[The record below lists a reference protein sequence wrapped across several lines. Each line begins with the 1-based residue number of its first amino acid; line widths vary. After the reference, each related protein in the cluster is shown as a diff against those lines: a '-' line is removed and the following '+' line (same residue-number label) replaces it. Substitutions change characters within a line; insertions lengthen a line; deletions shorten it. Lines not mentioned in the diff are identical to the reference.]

1 MTITGGPVFWILL
14 TLAVAAVVV
23 FFERLMDLRRAQID
37 WQAFMNGVLNV
48 LDTGN
53 EEEALAICEDT
64 PVPVA
69 NIVATAIRHGKG
81 DGLSLRESVEAQCRA
96 EIDRLDRR
104 LFSLSI
110 IGEIAPLLG
119 LLGTLIGFI
128 KAVAAANGQELVS
141 RADLLSWAM
150 EALVSAAVGLAI
162 AIPVVVMYGCLR
174 NRVDRVV
181 SELEAAA
188 TAIIGHITA
197 RNKAKDVA
205 KCEEN

>member
-14 TLAVAAVVV
+14 MLAVAAIVV

-37 WQAFMNGVLNV
+37 WQGFMKGVLNV

-53 EEEALAICEDT
+53 EDEALAICDDT

-96 EIDRLDRR
+96 EVDRLDRR

-110 IGEIAPLLG
+110 IGEITPLIG

-128 KAVAAANGQELVS
+128 KAVVAAHGQELVS
-141 RADLLSWAM
+141 RTDLLSWAM
-150 EALVSAAVGLAI
+150 ESLVSAAVGLAI
-162 AIPVVVMYGCLR
+162 AIPTVVMCGCLR
-174 NRVDRVV
+174 NRADRVV

-188 TAIIGHITA
+188 TAIIGHMTT
-197 RNKAKDVA
+197 RNKAKDPA
-205 KCEEN
+205 KCGEN

>member
-1 MTITGGPVFWILL
+1 
-14 TLAVAAVVV
+14 
-23 FFERLMDLRRAQID
+23 
-37 WQAFMNGVLNV
+37 
-48 LDTGN
+48 
-53 EEEALAICEDT
+53 
-64 PVPVA
+64 
-69 NIVATAIRHGKG
+69 
-81 DGLSLRESVEAQCRA
+81 
-96 EIDRLDRR
+96 
-104 LFSLSI
+104 
-110 IGEIAPLLG
+110 
-119 LLGTLIGFI
+119 
-128 KAVAAANGQELVS
+128 
-141 RADLLSWAM
+141 M